1 MFVRP
6 VPVGHKLPIVP
17 GRQVP
22 VGIGPH
28 VQLVQLVLRR
38 QVKLKRQ
45 QLVQLVLRRQ
55 VKFEWQQLVQ
65 LVPRWQ
71 VKLER
76 EQLVQLMLF
85 RAIR

>member
-1 MFVRP
+1 
-6 VPVGHKLPIVP
+6 
-17 GRQVP
+17 
-22 VGIGPH
+22 
-28 VQLVQLVLRR
+28 
-38 QVKLKRQ
+38 
-45 QLVQLVLRRQ
+45 VQLVLRRQ
-55 VKFEWQQLVQ
+55 VKFERQQLVQ

>member
-28 VQLVQLVLRR
+28 V
-38 QVKLKRQ
+38 

>member
-1 MFVRP
+1 
-6 VPVGHKLPIVP
+6 
-17 GRQVP
+17 
-22 VGIGPH
+22 
-28 VQLVQLVLRR
+28 
-38 QVKLKRQ
+38 
-45 QLVQLVLRRQ
+45 VQLVLRRQ